1 MIEVNHLT
9 KTFKV
14 LKRREGLKGAFADLF
29 SKDYEYVTA
38 VKDVSVSIGRGEII
52 GYVGPNGAGKSTT
65 IKMMT
70 GILKPT
76 SGEIVIDN
84 REPYKNRR
92 EHMGK
97 IGVVFGQR
105 SQLWWSL
112 PVRESFKVLKEIYRI
127 EDAVYQ
133 ENLRLFE
140 KLVDIESLYAK
151 PVRQMSLG
159 QRMLCEVVASFLH
172 NPSVVFLDEPT
183 IGLDVAVKDSI
194 RNLIRQL
201 NKEKGTTIILTSHD
215 TKDIE
220 SLCKRVAIID
230 KGCMIFDDS
239 IDNLKQMFGKYRTI
253 KIKVEN
259 QKEMFGRAEQIMG
272 SLFSMQ
278 QVKVSQEGED
288 GLSFVVNEQETDMK
302 TVLEAVLNNF
312 SFLDLEMQDV
322 GVEEVIKRIY
332 EGGVEKGEAV

>member
-14 LKRREGLKGAFADLF
+14 LKRREGLKGAFTDLF

-38 VKDVSVSIGRGEII
+38 VKDVSVSIGQGEMI

-76 SGEIVIDN
+76 SGEIVIDG

-92 EHMGK
+92 EHMRK

-112 PVRESFKVLKEIYRI
+112 PVRESFKVLKEIYMI
-127 EDAVYQ
+127 EDAVYR

-140 KLVDIESLYAK
+140 SLVDIESLYAK

-172 NPSVVFLDEPT
+172 NPKVVFLDEPT

-194 RNLIRQL
+194 RNLILKL

-230 KGCMIFDDS
+230 EGCMIFDDS
-239 IDNLKQMFGKYRTI
+239 IESLKQMFGKFRTI
-253 KIKVEN
+253 EIKVEN
-259 QKEMFGRAEQIMG
+259 QKEMLCQAEKVMG
-272 SLFSMQ
+272 GLFTMQ
-278 QVKVSQEGED
+278 QVKVSETGED
-288 GLSFVVNEQETDMK
+288 GLSFVVNEQEADMK
-302 TVLEAVLNNF
+302 AVLEAVLENF
-312 SFLDLEMQDV
+312 SFLDFKMQDV

-332 EGGVEKGEAV
+332 EGGVKSEAV

>member
-14 LKRREGLKGAFADLF
+14 LKRREGLKGAFTDLF

-38 VKDVSVSIGRGEII
+38 VKDVSVSIGQGEMI

-76 SGEIVIDN
+76 SGEIVIDG

-92 EHMGK
+92 EHMRK

-112 PVRESFKVLKEIYRI
+112 PVRESFKVLKEIYMI
-127 EDAVYQ
+127 EDAVYR

-140 KLVDIESLYAK
+140 SLVDIESLYAK

-172 NPSVVFLDEPT
+172 DPKVVFLDEPT

-194 RNLIRQL
+194 RNLILKL

-230 KGCMIFDDS
+230 EGCMIFDGS
-239 IDNLKQMFGKYRTI
+239 IENLKQMFGKYRTI
-253 KIKVEN
+253 EIKVEN
-259 QKEMFGRAEQIMG
+259 QKEMLCQAEKVMSG
-272 SLFSMQ
+272 LFTMQ
-278 QVKVSQEGED
+278 QVKVSETGED
-288 GLSFVVNEQETDMK
+288 GLSFVVNEQEADMK
-302 TVLEAVLNNF
+302 AVLEAVLENF
-312 SFLDLEMQDV
+312 SFLDFKMQDV

-332 EGGVEKGEAV
+332 EGGVKSEAV